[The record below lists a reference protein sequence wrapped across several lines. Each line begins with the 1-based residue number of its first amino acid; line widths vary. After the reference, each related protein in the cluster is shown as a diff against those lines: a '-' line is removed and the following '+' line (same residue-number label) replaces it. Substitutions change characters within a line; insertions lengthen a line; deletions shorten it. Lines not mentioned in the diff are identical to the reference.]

1 MLKINSYHAVKLLFL
16 FFFFH
21 QVIGQQYDLVVN
33 GWELG
38 GGSIRIHD
46 PMLQEHVFNN
56 ILKTDTASFS
66 HLTKGLWSGCPP
78 HGGIALGKTITNSSV

>member
-1 MLKINSYHAVKLLFL
+1 MFQLSYSKFTIYIHFL
-16 FFFFH
+16 H

-66 HLTKGLWSGCPP
+66 HLIKGLWSGCPP